1 MELKNYIRKT
11 GKPPSVWALE
21 HNLSISTISRYLN
34 HNGKLSVQNALA
46 IEEACNEEVT
56 LRDLLYRYKKYS

>member
-11 GKPPSVWALE
+11 GKPMSVWAME
-21 HNLSISTISRYLN
+21 NNLSISTIARYLN
-34 HNGKLSVQNALA
+34 HTGRLSVRNALA